1 MANDNHP
8 SSIINNQSAKRPV
21 VVLGLGN
28 PLMADEGI
36 GVRVV
41 ERLAEWAAEYPAV
54 EFIDA
59 GTGGLAVLHEIEG
72 RRKAIFV
79 DCAYMG
85 DEPGTIRRFV
95 PDEARSAKV
104 LAHQSLH
111 EADLLRIIDMARQLG
126 QAPEEIVIFG
136 IEPQRV
142 EPALG
147 LSPLLAG
154 RIDEYATVLLRDL
167 GPERSRADD
176 AV

>member
-1 MANDNHP
+1 MGLQTSNFELQT
-8 SSIINNQSAKRPV
+8 ST

-36 GVRVV
+36 GVRLV
-41 ERLAEWAAEYPAV
+41 ERLAASAAEYPDV
-54 EFIDA
+54 EFVDV
-59 GTGGLAVLHEIEG
+59 GTGGLSILYHLEG
-72 RRKAIFV
+72 RRKAVFI

-95 PDEARSAKV
+95 PDAVRSAKV
-104 LAHQSLH
+104 LAHRSLH

-136 IEPQRV
+136 IEPQRI

-147 LSPLLAG
+147 LSPILAD
-154 RIDEYATVLLRDL
+154 RIEEYVTLLRQEL
-167 GPERSRADD
+167 GRESMI
-176 AV
+176 